1 MKKKFIALFMAIL
14 TISNFYGCNKKTQDL
29 NEGKQNY
36 ETISEEIQEN
46 DNDEVQEDGQGDE
59 ASNISNADD
68 IIREDSSED
77 VTSSETKKVG
87 KERYGFVEVPS
98 YWKDFK
104 DVDLPN
110 DTTVIQYSDPSG
122 SSIIT
127 MDVTENYEYDIENTA
142 NQGAQIMQN
151 EGAVVEG
158 AKVNIGGY
166 EAYQVYGYYENDG
179 KILVAWYF
187 KDENNA
193 LHYLSAEG
201 KLYDVSDVVEY
212 VENTYSR
219 ISTQK

>member
-14 TISNFYGCNKKTQDL
+14 TISNFYGCNKKAQDL
-29 NEGKQNY
+29 NGGKQNY
-36 ETISEEIQEN
+36 ETISEDGKEN
-46 DNDEVQEDGQGDE
+46 DNDKLQEYGQDNK
-59 ASNISNADD
+59 ASNISNTDD
-68 IIREDSSED
+68 IMQEDSSGD

-87 KERYGFVEVPS
+87 KERYGIVEVPS

-104 DVDLPN
+104 DVDLPS

-142 NQGAQIMQN
+142 QQGAQIMQN
-151 EGAVVEG
+151 EGASVEG
-158 AKVNIGGY
+158 ARVSIGGY

-179 KILVAWYF
+179 TILVAWYF

-193 LHYLSAEG
+193 LHYVSAEG
-201 KLYDVSDVVEY
+201 TLHDVSDVVEY
-212 VENTYSR
+212 VEKTYSLN
-219 ISTQK
+219 

>member
-1 MKKKFIALFMAIL
+1 MKKKFIVLFMAIL
-14 TISNFYGCNKKTQDL
+14 IISNFYGCNKKAQDL

-36 ETISEEIQEN
+36 ETMSEEIQGN
-46 DNDEVQEDGQGDE
+46 DNDELQVDGRDNK
-59 ASNISNADD
+59 ASG
-68 IIREDSSED
+68 IINTDGIMQEDSSGD

-104 DVDLPN
+104 DVDLPS

-127 MDVTENYEYDIENTA
+127 MDVTENYEHDIENTA
-142 NQGAQIMQN
+142 QQGAQIMQN
-151 EGAVVEG
+151 EGASVEG
-158 AKVNIGGY
+158 ARVSIGGY

-179 KILVAWYF
+179 TILVAWYF

-193 LHYLSAEG
+193 LHYVSAEG
-201 KLYDVSDVVEY
+201 TLHDVSDVVEY
-212 VENTYSR
+212 VEKTYSLN
-219 ISTQK
+219 